1 MFYEQSPE
9 QALRFG
15 DVVWGFPLP
24 ASHVVRGTISPGHP
38 EKYSIGVTSPSH
50 AAIMTPCCSIG
61 EGTMALCPLIPVD
74 PALSK
79 VPYLAEDFTRVNGLL
94 MPEFSVPPEAW
105 ERMSDEYKQGR
116 FGFPYTPSY
125 AWHHYFVY
133 AGHDLLPKYVFR
145 GKQGDRETN
154 QYMVDFRR
162 ISPLDWD
169 KILDAKRAPTEV
181 KVLQLTIETRK
192 QLRDKLAHY
201 FARIPDEDQ
210 V

>member
-1 MFYEQSPE
+1 MFYEQDPE

-24 ASHVVRGTISPGHP
+24 ASHVGRGTISPGHP
-38 EKYSIGVTSPSH
+38 EQYSIGVISPSH

-61 EGTMALCPLIPVD
+61 GRTLALCPLMRVD
-74 PALSK
+74 PVLGRN
-79 VPYLAEDFTRVNGLL
+79 PYLEEDFTRLNGPL
-94 MPEFSVPPEAW
+94 MPQQSVPPEAW
-105 ERMSDEYKQGR
+105 QEMNDEVKQKR
-116 FGFPYTPSY
+116 FGFPYAPSY
-125 AWHHYFVY
+125 AWAYYFVY
-133 AGHDLLPKYVFR
+133 AGHDLLPKYVLR
-145 GKQGDRETN
+145 GKQGDREIN

-162 ISPLDWD
+162 IHPLDWD
-169 KILDAKRAPTEV
+169 KVVDAQRAPMEV